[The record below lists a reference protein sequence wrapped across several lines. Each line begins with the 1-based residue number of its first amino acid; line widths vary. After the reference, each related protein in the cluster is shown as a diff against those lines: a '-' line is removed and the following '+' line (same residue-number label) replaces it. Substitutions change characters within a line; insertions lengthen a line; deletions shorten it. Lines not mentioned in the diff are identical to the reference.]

1 MKEEPITKRETIN
14 KTQIV
19 MTNGKKRTIKNFEEK
34 LFEALGNQGYVL
46 PESDEEIRQYLISI
60 GETKL
65 EMPESLSDP
74 DAIYYNAM
82 NSLHENVVG
91 MAAYEHKE
99 GIDLPQSLLDKL
111 DEDAKRG
118 NIIKNEKGAKEK
130 KH

>member
-1 MKEEPITKRETIN
+1 
-14 KTQIV
+14 
-19 MTNGKKRTIKNFEEK
+19 MTNGKKRTIKNFEER

-82 NSLHENVVG
+82 SSLHENVVG
-91 MAAYEHKE
+91 MAAHEHKE

-111 DEDAKRG
+111 DEDAKSG
-118 NIIKNEKGAKEK
+118 NIIKNEKGGKGK